1 MAADG
6 DFTYKDAGV
15 DVAAGNEA
23 VRLLKERVRS
33 IHHPLVLEGIG
44 GFGGLMRVPPIKD
57 AVLVAG
63 TDGAGTKVILA
74 REMGVYGT
82 IGIDAVAMSVN
93 DVSACGAVPLFFLDY
108 LVVGKVEPQ
117 RVADI
122 VAGVDEGCLLAQCV
136 LLGGETAEHPGHFA
150 DDGAFDLAGFA
161 VGIAGRSELW
171 GPARVEPGDVLVG
184 IASNGLHSNGFS
196 LVRALLAER
205 HIALDE
211 PFPFAGSA
219 GADADPGAPKA
230 GGSPG
235 GGAASGGAASV
246 ESPGRGGASRQAATQ
261 QTVGEVLLTPTT
273 IYSPVLHDLGHACP
287 VHAAAHITGGGFPD
301 NVGRILPDGAAA
313 VLDLSAWRPPA
324 VFSWLHARGV
334 ALDEMLSTFNCGL
347 GMVVALPAESVPRAL
362 ATIAQAGLPATVVG
376 KVIGGEPGA
385 RRVRYKGELAL

>member
-1 MAADG
+1 MAADKH
-6 DFTYKDAGV
+6 FTYKGSGV

-23 VRLLKERVRS
+23 VRLLKERLRS

-93 DVSACGAVPLFFLDY
+93 DVSACGAVPMFFLDY
-108 LVVGKVEPQ
+108 LVLGRIEPQ
-117 RVADI
+117 KVADI

-136 LLGGETAEHPGHFA
+136 LLGGETAEHPGHFK
-150 DDGAFDLAGFA
+150 DDDSFDLAGFA
-161 VGIAGRSELW
+161 VGIASRSELW
-171 GPARVEPGDVLVG
+171 GPSRVEPGDALVG

-205 HIALDE
+205 HVALDE
-211 PFPFAGSA
+211 PFP
-219 GADADPGAPKA
+219 
-230 GGSPG
+230 G
-235 GGAASGGAASV
+235 GGATSGAAPV
-246 ESPGRGGASRQAATQ
+246 GA
-261 QTVGEVLLTPTT
+261 TVGEVLLTPTT
-273 IYSPVLHDLGHACP
+273 IYSPVLHDLGHACS

-301 NVGRILPDGAAA
+301 NVGRILPDGTAA

-324 VFSWLHARGV
+324 VFAWLHGLGV
-334 ALDEMLSTFNCGL
+334 AVDEMLSAFNCGL
-347 GMVVALPAESVPRAL
+347 GMVLALPADSVPKAL
-362 ATIAQAGLPATVVG
+362 LTIAQAGLQATVVG
-376 KVIGGEPGA
+376 DVVGVEPGA
-385 RRVRYKGELAL
+385 RLVRYKGALAL